1 MKTINHNPIHRIK
14 TLPLT
19 LAALLVATA
28 VSHATPTVS
37 PTRSAWTVAVQNATT
52 EPILTQSFNGTDT
65 VDTDIPVATETFNV
79 FGNFSVYYETF
90 ENVDKA
96 SYDYA
101 FDSSTDRP
109 LDIGIDIGGSD
120 RTTALEFRFASPQIG
135 FAADFASVDIGEGL
149 ILTLFNG
156 TTPTGETVNFDAI
169 LTEEAGGDGFVGFTT
184 DLPFTSFAF
193 GPIIFGDD
201 AVSSVFHLDEIST
214 AEAGDGE
221 EEEPSNELPFISSVS
236 LSGGTFFCTLSSSI
250 AGQSYQLQSNRDPSL
265 NQWINIGDIVTG
277 NGGPL
282 DFQAPAPAD
291 DTENFYRVEV
301 TTP

>member
-1 MKTINHNPIHRIK
+1 MKTINHNPIHRRK

-109 LDIGIDIGGSD
+109 LDLGIDIGGSD
-120 RTTALEFRFASPQIG
+120 RTTSLEFRFASPQIG

-156 TTPTGETVNFDAI
+156 TTPTGETVNMDAI
-169 LTEEAGGDGFVGFTT
+169 LTAGDGDGFVGFTT

-193 GPIIFGDD
+193 NPIPSDL
-201 AVSSVFHLDEIST
+201 SMVFHLDEIST

-221 EEEPSNELPFISSVS
+221 EEEPSNELPFISAVS

-250 AGQSYQLQSNRDPSL
+250 AGQSYQLQSNRAPSL

-282 DFQAPAPAD
+282 DFQAPAPAN
-291 DTENFYRVEV
+291 DTENFYRVEI